1 MRDKVCEL
9 VGLSLTHQRGD
20 TLVSDNVSWWL
31 ATLEV
36 LARQRWSTTL
46 GNSLTRTRW
55 SLNQRTSSLAKP
67 TQYDTSDRNIG

>member
-36 LARQRWSTTL
+36 LARQRWSTTRHRC
-46 GNSLTRTRW
+46 G
-55 SLNQRTSSLAKP
+55 QA
-67 TQYDTSDRNIG
+67 DR